1 MTADAIQ
8 SISSSR
14 AINLAIVST
23 FWPCISPRV
32 SASRDLQ
39 IKEIKERKELRRKPG
54 GFGRAGVL
62 KNRRNQIKLSE
73 GRIRI

>member
-1 MTADAIQ
+1 MGVEWETPRRGE
-8 SISSSR
+8 SIMRHLS
-14 AINLAIVST
+14 L
-23 FWPCISPRV
+23 V

-62 KNRRNQIKLSE
+62 KNRRNQIKISE